1 MWLILSSISY
11 SDSSRAEILPTEQIT
26 VPPAFPMC
34 VDTLH
39 LYGQCLLLYE
49 YCSPRNPNFRGT
61 LANWMQFKQ
70 SVKNIVFF
78 KKLLDPCMILWRKFE
93 KFSLL
98 SSLQGRSTEVIK
110 YEILLTNEILIFPG
124 KSDGQRLSRNFL
136 KNLFESDL
144 HIDRL

>member
-1 MWLILSSISY
+1 
-11 SDSSRAEILPTEQIT
+11 
-26 VPPAFPMC
+26 
-34 VDTLH
+34 
-39 LYGQCLLLYE
+39 
-49 YCSPRNPNFRGT
+49 
-61 LANWMQFKQ
+61 MQFKQ